1 MKKITAFLFVLS
13 SVFLVGYFALTTY
26 SEPGCIYKSTRLLS
40 PHKMMKAPANK
51 ETVSDSIAQSFP
63 TPNFPNDSLLI
74 NHLLGKFDYS
84 KDPFFTS
91 VATEHCS
98 KPMYLQKETYKKFK
112 EMYAEA
118 KKEGISLKI
127 ISGTRNFNEQKAIW
141 ERKWNTNIKTMDS
154 LKAAKTIL
162 LYSSMPTTSRH
173 HWGTDMDINSLENSY
188 FASGQGLK
196 EYTWLKKNAAKFG
209 FCQVYTDK
217 KNSDRTGYE
226 MEKWHWSYIPI
237 SSHYLKKYEELITYK
252 QVKGFQASELA
263 PKLKSIEDYVNG
275 IDKSCH

>member
-1 MKKITAFLFVLS
+1 MKKLTFFLFLAS
-13 SVFLVGYFALTTY
+13 SIFLVGYFAL
-26 SEPGCIYKSTRLLS
+26 STS
-40 PHKMMKAPANK
+40 SKEIKQNMQPKTQVKKASSTENK
-51 ETVSDSIAQSFP
+51 DVVSDSIAKSFP
-63 TPNFPNDSLLI
+63 KPIFPNDSLLI
-74 NHLLGKFDYS
+74 NHLLGKFDYA
-84 KDPFFTS
+84 KDPFFIS
-91 VATEHCS
+91 VEAEHCS

-112 EMYAEA
+112 EMYSAA
-118 KKEGISLKI
+118 KKDGISLKI

-141 ERKWNTNIKTMDS
+141 ERKWNTNIQTMDS

-162 LYSSMPTTSRH
+162 LHSSMPTTSRH

-188 FASGQGLK
+188 FESGQGLK
-196 EYTWLKKNAAKFG
+196 EYTWLKKNASKFG

-217 KNSDRTGYE
+217 KNTDRTGYE

-252 QVKGFQASELA
+252 QVKGFKASELA
-263 PKLKSIEDYVNG
+263 PKLKSIEDYVKG

>member
-1 MKKITAFLFVLS
+1 MKKLTFFLFLAS
-13 SVFLVGYFALTTY
+13 SIFLVGYFAL
-26 SEPGCIYKSTRLLS
+26 STS
-40 PHKMMKAPANK
+40 SKEIKQNMQPKTQVKIASSTENK
-51 ETVSDSIAQSFP
+51 DVVSDSIAKSFP
-63 TPNFPNDSLLI
+63 KPIFPNDSLLI
-74 NHLLGKFDYS
+74 NHLLGKFDYA
-84 KDPFFTS
+84 KDPFFIS
-91 VATEHCS
+91 VEAEHCS

-112 EMYAEA
+112 EMYAAA
-118 KKEGISLKI
+118 KKDGISLKI

-141 ERKWNTNIKTMDS
+141 ERKWNTNIQTMDS

-196 EYTWLKKNAAKFG
+196 EYTWLKKNASKFG

-217 KNSDRTGYE
+217 KNTDRTGYE

-252 QVKGFQASELA
+252 QVKGFKASELA
-263 PKLKSIEDYVNG
+263 PKLKSIEDYVKG